1 MACGFVLLFFGGL
14 GSVPLL
20 DPDEGRYAEIP
31 REMLAS
37 RDFVTPHLDGVLYFE
52 KPPLYY
58 WLNAAAI
65 AALPSPEIA
74 SRLTGACFG
83 LAGLGLTWLLGCAM
97 GGRRTGLLAA
107 IVLGTA
113 PLYVALARAA
123 IIDMVVT
130 FFLSATL
137 VCFWF
142 AQEGDSER
150 RSRLLLWYGAFA
162 AAALATLA
170 KGLIGIVIPGAVAFL
185 FLLFT
190 RRWSVLRR
198 VPWVSGPLLF
208 LAIAA
213 PWHVLAARRNPDFLW
228 FYFIHEHVL
237 RYATAEALRQ
247 QPFWFFGAVLLVGL
261 LPWSGLLPAVI
272 ALLRRSTERLRDRPA
287 LVFLLIW
294 AGFVFLFFSASRS
307 KLVPYIL
314 PALPPLAVLMAL
326 AVAEAAE
333 REGNA
338 RRWLRAGAAS
348 GALLL
353 GLLTVPFLWASLGRI
368 AVFSPRVSPVLFAF
382 ALPALAMALAAAAI
396 WWRRGGTE
404 EGRAWGLPAMAAA
417 AVLLV
422 GCLWAAGPRVAV
434 DSSSHELAGFLKQ
447 RLGPQDEVYAYDCYP
462 QSLPFYLGRLIGVVR
477 YRGELG
483 FGIDHLPAQV
493 RSLRFPTSGQF
504 QDRWRSSRLVYLVL
518 EGRDLRKMEA
528 DGLTPGP
535 ILWRRKKF
543 LLMTNQRLDQEAQKL
558 AQPLPTSITW
568 SPARTGLHK

>member
-1 MACGFVLLFFGGL
+1 VACGFLLLFFGGL

-58 WLNAAAI
+58 WLNAAAT
-65 AALPSPEIA
+65 AALPSPEVA

-83 LAGLGLTWLLGCAM
+83 LAGLALAWLLGCAM
-97 GGRRTGLLAA
+97 GGKRTGLLAA

-137 VCFWF
+137 TCFWL
-142 AQEGDSER
+142 AQEEDGER
-150 RSRLLLWYGAFA
+150 RSRLLWYGSFL

-185 FLLFT
+185 FLLVT

-198 VPWVSGPLLF
+198 VPWVGGTVLF
-208 LAIAA
+208 LAVAA
-213 PWHVLAARRNPDFLW
+213 PWHVLAALRNPDFLW

-247 QPFWFFGAVLLVGL
+247 QPFWFFGAILLVGL
-261 LPWSGLLPAVI
+261 LPWSGLLPAAI
-272 ALLRRSTERLRDRPA
+272 ALFRSDPARLRDRPA
-287 LVFLLIW
+287 LVFLLAW

-314 PALPPLAVLMAL
+314 PALPPLAVLGAL
-326 AVAEAAE
+326 AAGEAAA
-333 REGNA
+333 REGSA
-338 RRWLRAGAAS
+338 RRWLRTGAAA

-353 GLLTVPFLWASLGRI
+353 AILILPFLWAALGQVEI
-368 AVFSPRVSPVLFAF
+368 FSPRFSPLLFAF

-396 WWRRGGTE
+396 WWRRGTTE
-404 EGRAWGLPAMAAA
+404 DGRTWGLPAMAGA
-417 AVLLV
+417 AVLLI
-422 GCLWAAGPRVAV
+422 GCLWAVGPRIAL
-434 DSSSHELAGFLKQ
+434 DRSSQELAGFLKQ

-462 QSLPFYLGRLIGVVR
+462 QSLPVYLGRLIGVVR
-477 YRGELG
+477 YRGELS
-483 FGIDHLPAQV
+483 FGIDHLPAEI
-493 RSLRFPTSGQF
+493 RALRFPTSGQF

-518 EGRDLRKMEA
+518 EDRDLRKLEA

-535 ILWRRKKF
+535 ILWRRKRL
-543 LLMTNQRLDQEAQKL
+543 LLMTNHGDIINTAKIERR
-558 AQPLPTSITW
+558 
-568 SPARTGLHK
+568 SPVH